1 MSFYLDRHLQVLTL
15 VSDVAGFC
23 ANDRNKPYG
32 VKLDAALG
40 ASLGLQGY
48 TGVKGERDV
57 FLDVTLYE
65 TPTLYT
71 FPQLCLAA
79 GEESPGTCIP
89 QSDPLDPDDG
99 VAPGVLRRD
108 TRSSVA
114 LARRDADSAFYQGRD
129 PYYLACDEGR
139 TKQIWVQKYQRPSR
153 LRNNAAVP
161 IIQPGMSC
169 SNSPQ
174 NQCPA
179 STWNIK
185 EVPKDDRAGVT
196 RQGWACK
203 CLDLVCTKTN

>member
-1 MSFYLDRHLQVLTL
+1 M
-15 VSDVAGFC
+15 
-23 ANDRNKPYG
+23 
-32 VKLDAALG
+32 DATLG

-48 TGVKGERDV
+48 TEVKGERDV

-99 VAPGVLRRD
+99 LAVGVNRRD
-108 TRSSVA
+108 ITSLVA
-114 LARRDADSAFYQGRD
+114 LSRRLSRRDADSAYYSGREAL
-129 PYYLACDEGR
+129 YLACDEGR
-139 TKQIWVQKYQRPSR
+139 TRQIWVQKYQNSSR
-153 LRNNAAVP
+153 LRNNPAVP
-161 IIQPGMSC
+161 IIQPGMAC

-179 STWNIK
+179 STWNIR
-185 EVPKDDRAGVT
+185 EVPKDDQAAVT
-196 RQGWACK
+196 RQGWTSK
-203 CLDLVCTKTN
+203 CPVLMQTREETDRCSQTYL